1 MEVGFSQSYY
11 ETLPEYANPSGV
23 PLIWPV
29 SIAGRTYLVDT
40 SFEPYRRDAFR
51 HRSIQSQRQSI
62 DLTNIPGEGT
72 INTEGLWRRAAI
84 DWHLGAGQPY
94 QDRKGSEEA
103 RFEESKGVNPWMQ
116 WQLSLL
122 NDTKQVAPST
132 GQTQALQVGQ
142 FVYVLD
148 VTAQTLK
155 FTSDL
160 TTYTTVTGTPSI
172 MAMIA
177 TDGYNVWIANNIS
190 YGTSGTGLYATTA
203 GAASVSSFVTVTA
216 GGYDGVWWVGERL
229 MATSGAGVYNI
240 LAAGTS
246 PTALWSHPDFNWRIT
261 AMAQGA
267 SQIYISGYD
276 PGAGFP
282 LKSTVFRTTIQ
293 PAGTNL
299 TVPVQ
304 ALPLE
309 GGEYVTALYGYL
321 NFMFLG
327 TNLGIRMCRTLSQY
341 DPTGNAGDLEAGP
354 LIPGLYPPGPVSLP
368 VRAIVGNN
376 RFIYFGWSNYD
387 NVSTGIGRL
396 DISTFI
402 DTQAPAFTSDLMVTG
417 TGEVTSLDWSTI
429 NNAPLICVR
438 GSGVWTD
445 SGATLATGFVDS
457 GLIGFGISDDKI
469 LMAGDI
475 GTLSPQQGTVT
486 MSIAVDNTSDNSLAL
501 VGTQRSGASGGSG
514 NQSPFSIGQLRGEQ
528 YSVRMTLAR
537 DPVTNQSPILHRWT
551 IKAFPA
557 ITAGTTIS
565 VVLCLWKQVDL
576 NGYDR
581 FTDPYVEK
589 AFLENLRRTQT
600 VVQYVEGPYSTQA
613 VIDEIDW
620 LPTKQRDQDPQGG
633 YQGDCIVYLKT
644 WDIGS

>member
-1 MEVGFSQSYY
+1 MEVGFAQSYY
-11 ETLPEYANPSGV
+11 ETLPEYATPSGV

-142 FVYVLD
+142 YVYVLD
-148 VTAQTLK
+148 LAARTLK
-155 FTSDL
+155 FTTDFV
-160 TTYTTVTGTPSI
+160 TYSPPVTTVGTNPI
-172 MAMIA
+172 MVA
-177 TDGYNVWIANNIS
+177 TDGYNVWIADNTAGGGIW
-190 YGTSGTGLYATTA
+190 TTTA
-203 GAASVSSFVTVTA
+203 GAAGATQLVTN
-216 GGYDGVWWVGERL
+216 GQFQGVWWVGERL
-229 MATSGAGVYNI
+229 MASGANGIYNI
-240 LAAGTS
+240 TS
-246 PTALWSHPDFNWRIT
+246 TVPAVTPTSLWSHPDSNWLPT

-276 PGAGFP
+276 PGGGTP

-321 NFMFLG
+321 NFMFIG

-354 LIPGLYPPGPVSLP
+354 LIPGLYPPGPVRLP
-368 VRAIVGNN
+368 VRAIVGSG

-417 TGEVTSLDWSTI
+417 AGEVTSMDWSTI
-429 NNAPLICVR
+429 NNAPLICVN

>member
-1 MEVGFSQSYY
+1 MEVDYSEPYY
-11 ETLPEYANPSGV
+11 ETLVEYPIPSGV
-23 PLIWPV
+23 PQVWPV

-72 INTEGLWRRAAI
+72 VNTEGLWRRAAI

-122 NDTKQVAPST
+122 NDTKQVSTST

-142 FVYVLD
+142 YVYVLD
-148 VTAQTLK
+148 LAARTLK
-155 FTSDL
+155 STPDL
-160 TTYTTVTGTPSI
+160 ITWSTVTGLPATSN
-172 MAMIA
+172 MMA
-177 TDGYNVWIANNIS
+177 TDGTTIWISN
-190 YGTSGTGLYATTA
+190 L
-203 GAASVSSFVTVTA
+203 A
-216 GGYDGVWWVGERL
+216 GGSGALWFTNTSSSSCSAYITDGSFDGVYWVGERL
-229 MATSGAGVYNI
+229 MVTSGNKVYNI
-240 LAAGTS
+240 IAGSGTTT
-246 PTALWSHPDFNWRIT
+246 PPALWSHPNSNFRISS
-261 AMAQGA
+261 MCNGS
-267 SQIYISGYD
+267 SQIYIAGYD
-276 PGAGFP
+276 YGGTGGTP
-282 LKSTVFRTTIQ
+282 LKSTVFRSSIE
-293 PAGTNL
+293 PNGTAL

-304 ALPLE
+304 ALPMA
-309 GGEYVTALYGYL
+309 GGEYVTALSSYL
-321 NFMFLG
+321 NYIFVG

-368 VRAIVGNN
+368 VRAIVGSG